1 MTGRPS
7 KESELARL
15 AYERSGGK
23 LKPAEL
29 AKRYKLALSTIYRAT
44 WFKRADKIK

>member
-1 MTGRPS
+1 MSGKPS

-23 LKPAEL
+23 LTPAEL
-29 AKRYKLALSTIYRAT
+29 AKRYKLAPSTIYRAT
-44 WFKRADKIK
+44 WFKRVTKQ